1 MSNSISKDF
10 RFFSLLQFAL
20 PTMVMM
26 VFMSLYTIVDGIF
39 LSRLVGSNALSAL
52 NIVFPIINI
61 LIAIGVMLGTGGSAV
76 IAKKL
81 GEGKEDEARK
91 DFTFLIVV
99 GAVGGL
105 FMMAVGTIFLEGLC
119 KVLGSTEILMA
130 DCKTYLQ
137 ISLFFA
143 PACMLQLLF
152 QTFFVTAGRPNIGLI
167 MTILGGVINI
177 IMDYVL
183 MGPAQMGIAGAAL
196 ATGLGQLVPSVI
208 GLFYFSLSRHSLFF
222 AMPKA
227 DFKMLLQSC
236 LNGSSEMVS
245 NLSSAMITYLFN
257 IIMLRLIGEDGVAA
271 ITIVLYGQ
279 FLFNALY
286 LGFSMGVA
294 PVISF
299 NYGSGNQ
306 RLLQKVYGICLKF
319 VPVSSLIVALLALVF
334 TPAIVG
340 IFTPKGRG
348 IYEIAVHGFFLFSF
362 NYFLAGMNIF
372 ASSMFTALS
381 NGKISAII
389 SFARTFIF
397 IVLSIISLPFVLGVN
412 GVWISVPVAE
422 FLTLFLSCF
431 YLIRYKKVYGY
442 APPFRKKL
450 EEDSIF

>member
-10 RFFSLLQFAL
+10 GFFSLLQFAL

-61 LIAIGVMLGTGGSAV
+61 LMAIGIMLATGGSAV

-81 GEGKEDEARK
+81 GEGKEEEARR
-91 DFTFLIVV
+91 DFTFLIVAGV
-99 GAVGGL
+99 AGGL
-105 FMMAVGTIFLEGLC
+105 LMMAIGTIFLEELC
-119 KVLGSTEILMA
+119 KVLGSTKILLG

-152 QTFFVTAGRPNIGLI
+152 QTFFVTAGRPNIGLT
-167 MTILGGVINI
+167 MTILGGVTNI
-177 IMDYVL
+177 LMDYVL

-196 ATGLGQLVPSVI
+196 ATGFGQLVPAII
-208 GLFYFSLSRHSLFF
+208 GLLYFSFSRHSLFF
-222 AMPKA
+222 TMPKA

-236 LNGSSEMVS
+236 MNGSSEMVS
-245 NLSSAMITYLFN
+245 NLSSAIITYLFN
-257 IIMLRLIGEDGVAA
+257 IIMLRLLGEDGVAA

-299 NYGSGNQ
+299 NYGSGNRQ
-306 RLLQKVYGICLKF
+306 LLQKVYGICLKF
-319 VPVSSLIVALLALVF
+319 VPVSSLIVAILALLF
-334 TPAIVG
+334 TPVIVG
-340 IFTPKGRG
+340 IFTSREEG

-372 ASSMFTALS
+372 ASAMFTALS

-397 IVLSIISLPFVLGVN
+397 IAICIILLPFVLGVN
-412 GVWISVPVAE
+412 GVWIAVPVAE

-431 YLIRYKKVYGY
+431 YLIHYKKVYGY
-442 APPFRKKL
+442 APF
-450 EEDSIF
+450 

>member
-10 RFFSLLQFAL
+10 GFFSLLQFAL

-61 LIAIGVMLGTGGSAV
+61 LIAIGIMLATGGSAV

-81 GEGKEDEARK
+81 GEGKEEEARK

-99 GAVGGL
+99 GVAGGL
-105 FMMAVGTIFLEGLC
+105 FMMAIGSIFLEELC
-119 KVLGSTEILMA
+119 KVLGSTKILLE

-152 QTFFVTAGRPNIGLI
+152 QTFFVTAGRPNIGLTI
-167 MTILGGVINI
+167 TILGGVTNI

-196 ATGLGQLVPSVI
+196 ATGLGQLVPSII
-208 GLFYFSLSRHSLFF
+208 GLLYFSISRHSLFF
-222 AMPKA
+222 TRPKG
-227 DFKMLLQSC
+227 DFRMLLQSC

-245 NLSSAMITYLFN
+245 NLSSAIITYLFN
-257 IIMLRLIGEDGVAA
+257 IIMLRLLGEDGVAA

-306 RLLQKVYGICLKF
+306 QLLQKVYGICLKF
-319 VPVSSLIVALLALVF
+319 VPVSSLIVAFMALLF

-340 IFTPKGRG
+340 IFTPRGKG

-372 ASSMFTALS
+372 ASAMFTALS

-397 IVLSIISLPFVLGVN
+397 IAICIVSLPFVLGVN
-412 GVWISVPVAE
+412 GVWIAVPVAE

-442 APPFRKKL
+442 APF
-450 EEDSIF
+450 